1 MKKTF
6 GLIILYLSLT
16 LFIWANFILQDEY
29 TLEVENPMAISKEVI
44 ESSGNIMDD
53 DEINS
58 FRPSPKLTI
67 TDINPS

>member
-1 MKKTF
+1 MKKIF

-29 TLEVENPMAISKEVI
+29 TLEVQNAMVISKEVI
-44 ESSGNIMDD
+44 ESSGNIMNY

-58 FRPSPKLTI
+58 L
-67 TDINPS
+67 DLLHN